1 MNPETH
7 ERLLLHLVVI
17 LILISIF
24 FYVDPKIPKA
34 PDLNSK
40 LAKVRLK

>member
-1 MNPETH
+1 MNTETH

-34 PDLNSK
+34 PDLNS
-40 LAKVRLK
+40 RMEQTR